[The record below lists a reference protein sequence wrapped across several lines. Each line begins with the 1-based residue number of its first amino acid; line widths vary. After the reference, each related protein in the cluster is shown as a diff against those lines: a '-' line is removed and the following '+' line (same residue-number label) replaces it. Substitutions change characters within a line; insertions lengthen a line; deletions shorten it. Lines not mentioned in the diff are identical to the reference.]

1 MRIQLE
7 RSGGLVGISLK
18 AAVDTSR
25 LPAAERAEL
34 ESLAGAV
41 DFDRIPPP
49 PQRPGA
55 DRFRYDLSITDGGR
69 RRKVSFV
76 DGQVTPPMRSL
87 LDRLLK
93 FAR

>member
-1 MRIQLE
+1 MQIRLE
-7 RSGGLVGISLK
+7 RSGGLIGISLR

-25 LPAAERAEL
+25 LPAAERAEI
-34 ESLAGAV
+34 ESLARAV
-41 DFDRIPPP
+41 DFDQIPPP
-49 PQRPGA
+49 PSRPGA
-55 DRFRYDLSITDGGR
+55 DRFHYDLSIQDGGR
-69 RRKVSFV
+69 RKASFV